1 MSEKCHPCDPYMD
14 KAGTETGWMVG
25 WMVGSSIPDYL
36 SKNPA
41 TENTGHYEVAHSNS
55 LGGDITLCFVLQ
67 FV

>member
-14 KAGTETGWMVG
+14 KAGTEAG

-36 SKNPA
+36 SINA
-41 TENTGHYEVAHSNS
+41 GTENTGHYEVALSNS